1 MPNSVFVIGDRS
13 SLDAAIDGTA
23 AVLRRGGLA
32 IFPTDTVYVA
42 ASVARSGQALSGGIE
57 RLFQLKRR
65 GRGPSFPWLVASA
78 ADLEVYGRDLTDEAL
93 MLATCLWPSGLTLV
107 VRASSAVPRALARE
121 DGTVALRCADSPIA
135 SGLLHACAAP
145 LICTGANPHGVAT
158 PVTYD
163 EDHLGGEGHGRHGGR
178 GPERGLQRA
187 FDHRRLHDQAGAPAP
202 RGVRAA
208 RGGQRGARVRDA
220 VRLIPAARASCGTRD
235 WEVRWR
241 RSWTACSGA

>member
-1 MPNSVFVIGDRS
+1 VPNSVFVIGDRS

-163 EDHLGGEGHGRHGGR
+163 EILSEVKATVDTAVVDPNAACKGRSTIVDCTTR
-178 GPERGLQRA
+178 P
-187 FDHRRLHDQAGAPAP
+187 
-202 RGVRAA
+202 
-208 RGGQRGARVRDA
+208 
-220 VRLIPAARASCGTRD
+220 VRLLREGCVPHGAVN
-235 WEVRWR
+235 EVL
-241 RSWTACSGA
+241 GYEMPFV